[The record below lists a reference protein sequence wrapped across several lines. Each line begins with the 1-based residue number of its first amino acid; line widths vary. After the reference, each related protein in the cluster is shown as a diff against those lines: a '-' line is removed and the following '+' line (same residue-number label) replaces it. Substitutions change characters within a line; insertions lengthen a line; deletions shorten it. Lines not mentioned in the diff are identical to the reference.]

1 MKKYFNVSF
10 GSLLSVL
17 LMALAVVTGGGAM
30 AVAITDEGPDPNT
43 SQNPGTASDASNSNG
58 SADPAHP
65 EAADRL
71 SPGGVKDG
79 QDLTGTQASA
89 SQIRKGGLAEDEWD
103 NELVQFR
110 PWNTPFLSLV
120 RRVAKTYQTQG
131 YQRKHMRNGG
141 ETLEAKITA
150 DTTAGTT
157 LVLRS
162 TGQNANVV
170 GNLRPFYKGTKIYCL
185 GVAGYAPGSQTVRQG
200 TLTLIVSETNKNFTE
215 VTCYALNGPAATAG
229 EQYITDEL
237 DCRTVPVIPAGTTLA
252 AGAVS
257 MSESQ
262 LLVTPENYRPSEHEV
277 YLQKKGF
284 NIIFTDEYEKIKKK
298 QPLSVANIKADTI
311 LKYNLRAERDYF
323 MGVKAR
329 WNTTNE
335 DGSVEYAYSAEG
347 VIPQIT
353 QNMTVDGKYTF
364 GILGAINMAQFTEFS
379 AHNVAYAFAGKAA
392 MQQLNTLELP
402 KGYEH
407 CVETVKEF
415 DIDFKKYTDTFGT
428 MYYTWSQTLD
438 MLGLEDCIVV
448 LDLKGLVRYVHL
460 AEKEQTNDMSK
471 GAGEIRDAK
480 RLIKTE
486 ADCLALRGYNSL
498 FVGPTAKVTGFN
510 TKNTTSDIQF
520 VDALPA
526 TPAAGD
532 KIAPSAAFTD
542 ANTGI
547 VYKPGVV
554 YIYNGSAWNTWKGV
568 DVA

>member
-1 MKKYFNVSF
+1 MKKNYFSF
-10 GSLLSVL
+10 ERVLSVML
-17 LMALAVVTGGGAM
+17 FVLAVAMGGGAM
-30 AVAITDEGPDPNT
+30 AVTIGDEGPDPAT
-43 SQNPGTASDASNSNG
+43 QAADDTDP
-58 SADPAHP
+58 ADPSVNDHLA
-65 EAADRL
+65 
-71 SPGGVKDG
+71 PGGEKEG

-89 SQIRKGGLAEDEWD
+89 TQIRKGGMADDEWD

-120 RRVAKTYQTQG
+120 RRVSKTFHTQG
-131 YQRKHMRNGG
+131 YERKHMRNGG
-141 ETLEAKITA
+141 DTLEAKVSATIS
-150 DTTAGTT
+150 AGAYVE
-157 LVLRS
+157 LKNNGS
-162 TGQNANVV
+162 SANVS
-170 GNLRPFYKGTKIYCL
+170 GNMRPFYKGTKIYCL
-185 GVAGYAPGSQTVRQG
+185 GQPGYAPGSQTVKQG
-200 TLTLIVSETNKNFTE
+200 TLTLLVVETDKTFSNIK
-215 VTCYALNGPAATAG
+215 CYALNGPAAEEG
-229 EQYITDEL
+229 VVTDEL
-237 DCRTVPVIPAGTTLA
+237 DCRTVPQIPANTILA

-262 LLVTPENYRPSEHEV
+262 LLVTPENYRPTEHVV

-323 MGVKAR
+323 MGTKAR
-329 WNTTNE
+329 WNSTNE

-347 VIPQIT
+347 VISQIT

-364 GILGAINMAQFTEFS
+364 GLLGAINMAQFTEFS
-379 AHNVAYAFAGKAA
+379 AHNVAYAFCGKSA
-392 MQQLNTLELP
+392 MQQLNVLELP
-402 KGYEH
+402 EGYEH
-407 CVETVKEF
+407 CLSSVKEF

-428 MYYTWSQTLD
+428 MNYTWSQTLD
-438 MLGLEDCIVV
+438 MLGMEDCIVV

-498 FVGPTAKVTGFN
+498 LVGPTAKVTGFN
-510 TKNTTSDIQF
+510 NKKEKTHDIQF
-520 VDALPA
+520 VDAIPTTKA
-526 TPAAGD
+526 VGD
-532 KIAPSAAFTD
+532 KIAPSKTFTD
-542 ANTGI
+542 ATSNVTF
-547 VYKPGVV
+547 KAGVV
-554 YIYNGSAWNTWKGV
+554 YIYNGSTWDTWKGV

>member
-1 MKKYFNVSF
+1 MKKFKNISF
-10 GSLLSVL
+10 MRVL
-17 LMALAVVTGGGAM
+17 NFAMFALAIVFGGGAM
-30 AVAITDEGPDPNT
+30 AVTIGNEGPDAAT
-43 SQNPGTASDASNSNG
+43 SASDDTDP
-58 SADPAHP
+58 ADPSVN
-65 EAADRL
+65 DRL
-71 SPGGVKDG
+71 APGGEKEG

-89 SQIRKGGLAEDEWD
+89 TQIRKGGLAEDEWD

-120 RRVAKTYQTQG
+120 RRVSKTYTTQG
-131 YQRKHMRNGG
+131 YERKHMRNGG
-141 ETLEAKITA
+141 DTLEAKVSVKIVAGSYITLKNS
-150 DTTAGTT
+150 G
-157 LVLRS
+157 S
-162 TGQNANVV
+162 SANVT
-170 GNLRPFYKGTKIYCL
+170 GSMRPFYKGSKIYCL
-185 GVAGYAPGSQTVRQG
+185 GVQGYALGSSSVKQG
-200 TLTLIVSETNKNFTE
+200 TLTLVVTETNSNFSE
-215 VTCYALNGPAATAG
+215 IKCYALNGPLNASASG
-229 EQYITDEL
+229 SPEEL
-237 DCRTVPVIPAGTTLA
+237 DYCTVPEIPVGTVLA

-262 LLVTPENYRPSEHEV
+262 LLVTPENYRPTEHTV

-323 MGVKAR
+323 LGTKRR

-379 AHNVAYAFAGKAA
+379 AHNVAYAFCGKSA
-392 MQQLNTLELP
+392 MQQLNVIELP
-402 KGYEH
+402 EGYEH
-407 CVETVKEF
+407 CLTSVKEF
-415 DIDFKKYTDTFGT
+415 DIDFKRYTDTFGT
-428 MYYTWSQTLD
+428 MNYAWSQTLD
-438 MLGLEDCIVV
+438 MLGMEDCIVV

-486 ADCLALRGYNSL
+486 ADALALRGYNSL
-498 FVGPTAKVTGFN
+498 LVGPTAKVTGFN
-510 TKNTTSDIQF
+510 DKSSKTHNIQF
-520 VDALPA
+520 VDKLPTSPA
-526 TPAAGD
+526 TGD
-532 KIAPSAAFTD
+532 KIAPSATFTD
-542 ANTGI
+542 ATSG
-547 VYKPGVV
+547 VTYKAGVV
-554 YIYNGSAWNTWKGV
+554 YIYNGTAWNTWKGI